1 MSKSILFIISSFLL
15 IEIIYCDTCY
25 SKQLFNYN
33 LSRYESGG
41 NIDGFTQGYLRNV
54 WHHADSCNTYQ
65 VEDESGSNRPISCC
79 YIHVEYRSL
88 IDGER
93 YDQYGCIDVL
103 NPWEDYDGSQQNV
116 TNRADDIREKLKKVT
131 VDEYDDTLV
140 VDPDKNLHVKI
151 LCSANFLKLSSL
163 SLLVLIL
170 F

>member
-15 IEIIYCDTCY
+15 IEIIYCEDGLCED
-25 SKQLFNYN
+25 KKLFDYTLKNK
-33 LSRYESGG
+33 E
-41 NIDGFTQGYLRNV
+41 DGDGIENFKHGYYRTV
-54 WHHADSCNTYQ
+54 WHHADSCNSYQ
-65 VEDESGSNRPISCC
+65 VTDESGKNRPISCC

-93 YDQYGCIDVL
+93 YDQYGCIDVM

-116 TNRADDIREKLKKVT
+116 TNRADDIRDKLKDVT
-131 VDEYDDTLV
+131 TKDGTSL

-151 LCSANFLKLSSL
+151 LCSANFLKLSLL
-163 SLLVLIL
+163 SLLILIL